1 MSCPST
7 TEDPD
12 EDSLTTTIH
21 WLRDGF
27 QVDALNNLT
36 TVSTDWLGVGQ
47 SWSVR
52 VILNDGFAQSP
63 PFTSDAVVINNI
75 MPVADFTFTENPLI
89 EAITILDASA
99 STDSDGEIVA
109 WFWDIGGESFVGET
123 VSVVLVNPMTSAE
136 LTVMDADGGSHV
148 SSQTITASFGP
159 VASDLDASVSNGDVN
174 LNWEWAGDATTF
186 TIWRTHEPIVHS
198 SGLLEIESVGQTNST
213 SWSEPLHLVGT
224 YHYTVTADVGEVHNP
239 RISSNTVTVALE
251 VSQMPIVEP
260 EGESSLGTTMTS
272 LLAFLLIFGAIA
284 TALLDRFSGG
294 VRKCD
299 AHYSLAACFCLF
311 CVSPHYRQTL
321 EEMGMLIEIHLA
333 VALVMVTLGYLS
345 LHLQSYHFLK
355 IEIQPML
362 EAPSR
367 LVSQ

>member
-1 MSCPST
+1 MLFRSLPTISVLSIGENAT
-7 TEDPD
+7 ALMPLELSISTEDPD

-123 VSVVLVNPMTSAE
+123 VSVVLVNPRSEEHTSE
-136 LTVMDADGGSHV
+136 
-148 SSQTITASFGP
+148 
-159 VASDLDASVSNGDVN
+159 
-174 LNWEWAGDATTF
+174 
-186 TIWRTHEPIVHS
+186 
-198 SGLLEIESVGQTNST
+198 
-213 SWSEPLHLVGT
+213 
-224 YHYTVTADVGEVHNP
+224 
-239 RISSNTVTVALE
+239 
-251 VSQMPIVEP
+251 
-260 EGESSLGTTMTS
+260 
-272 LLAFLLIFGAIA
+272 
-284 TALLDRFSGG
+284 
-294 VRKCD
+294 
-299 AHYSLAACFCLF
+299 
-311 CVSPHYRQTL
+311 
-321 EEMGMLIEIHLA
+321 
-333 VALVMVTLGYLS
+333 
-345 LHLQSYHFLK
+345 LQS
-355 IEIQPML
+355 QD
-362 EAPSR
+362 
-367 LVSQ
+367 

>member
-1 MSCPST
+1 MKPIVARFGWLDIRPNDGSINGDEVQSSSVTIGNTLPTISVLSIGENATALMPLELSIT

-12 EDSLTTTIH
+12 EDSIATTIH

-89 EAITILDASA
+89 EAITTLDASA
-99 STDSDGEIVA
+99 STDADGEIVA

-159 VASDLDASVSNGDVN
+159 VASDLDASISNGDVN

-284 TALLDRFSGG
+284 TALLDRFFGRG
-294 VRKCD
+294 
-299 AHYSLAACFCLF
+299 A
-311 CVSPHYRQTL
+311 
-321 EEMGMLIEIHLA
+321 
-333 VALVMVTLGYLS
+333 
-345 LHLQSYHFLK
+345 
-355 IEIQPML
+355 
-362 EAPSR
+362 
-367 LVSQ
+367 